1 MLLSFWCVEI
11 AWNTNWE
18 AMAWCDDSAWLA
30 CVSKVGAARLVTCCS
45 FSIPWRGWSSHGMLF
60 LICPCDHCVKDACFR
75 FFLLG
80 LLVNVLLFE
89 CEIKVWSF
97 EQNAEYAEVQSSWK
111 DFSKSGSWPS
121 LLWQPWQISVLKL
134 NLSEQSSSGK
144 IAILYYWSGFCLESG
159 SWFLS
164 IILVILLFCCLCL
177 SDFYVH
183 LNFRWQIATQRDE
196 SKMLWLFF
204 LKQES

>member
-1 MLLSFWCVEI
+1 MVLSFWCVEI

-30 CVSKVGAARLVTCCS
+30 CVSKVGAARLVKCCS

-60 LICPCDHCVKDACFR
+60 
-75 FFLLG
+75 FLLG
-80 LLVNVLLFE
+80 LLVNVYLFE

-164 IILVILLFCCLCL
+164 IILVILLFWCL

-183 LNFRWQIATQRDE
+183 LNFRWHCSTSFKAETKNWKQ
-196 SKMLWLFF
+196 KLFLF
-204 LKQES
+204 MCNI

>member
-134 NLSEQSSSGK
+134 DLSEQSSPLAKLQSC
-144 IAILYYWSGFCLESG
+144 ITDQASAWSLEVDS
-159 SWFLS
+159 
-164 IILVILLFCCLCL
+164 LVILLFCCLLLNYCL
-177 SDFYVH
+177 LYGVFE
-183 LNFRWQIATQRDE
+183 R
-196 SKMLWLFF
+196 F
-204 LKQES
+204 LRPFKF